1 MVQTGQATDVAAAAI
16 DHCRRFSQAMVEG
29 DADALEA
36 LLADDFTYTH
46 KNARVEP
53 RAELIP
59 SIRGGRQNARMDFEE
74 MAVRSYPGM
83 AIVNGLAHMRVGPAD
98 SRIEFDSRFTAV
110 LADVEGA
117 WRLVLYHSTGVPEQ

>member
-1 MVQTGQATDVAAAAI
+1 MVRTGQATDVTAAAI
-16 DHCRRFSQAMVEG
+16 DHCHRFSHAMVEG

-46 KNARVEP
+46 KSARVEP

-59 SIRGGRQNARMDFEE
+59 SIRGGRKNARMDFEE
-74 MAVRSYPGM
+74 MPVRSYPGT
-83 AIVNGLAHMRVGPAD
+83 AIVNGLSHMRVGPPG

-110 LADVEGA
+110 LAEVDGA
-117 WRLVLYHSTGVPEQ
+117 WRLVLYHSTGVPEE